1 MSTQKLLKPSL
12 KDFSRGDGETVKPSL
27 VDYIKGMGTPKY
39 CPMCG
44 KKIKVTLYDATQSG
58 VHYFPFW
65 DFTCFKCD
73 FAGEIEPDVPI
84 GATQ

>member
-1 MSTQKLLKPSL
+1 MAGKTNKVLKPNLNDYAKGSGEIL
-12 KDFSRGDGETVKPSL
+12 KPTLNEYV
-27 VDYIKGMGTPKY
+27 KGMGTPKF

-44 KKIKVTLYDATQSG
+44 KRIKATLYTSKN
-58 VHYFPFW
+58 HFPFW

-84 GATQ
+84 GETEK